1 MYCIYPLVYSNI
13 VQIVDALLAGLFN
26 YKRENPQRPLSV
38 FIDEVQNHNMSANS
52 PIRKILKEGRK
63 HHFSLVTAT
72 QDFYAR
78 GTEIGSALGK
88 AGLQIHHRPTQ
99 DSANLVA
106 AELRWNK
113 ADMARFD
120 SMNRGDVIIKG
131 SLFNME
137 EGHNI
142 QTTISGHIY
151 PFPADEYIKE
161 GSSNTV

>member
-1 MYCIYPLVYSNI
+1 M
-13 VQIVDALLAGLFN
+13 
-26 YKRENPQRPLSV
+26 
-38 FIDEVQNHNMSANS
+38 QNHNLSASS

-63 HHFSLVTAT
+63 HHLSIVAAT

-78 GTEIGSALGK
+78 STEIGSALGK
-88 AGLQIHHRPTQ
+88 AGMQIHHRPTQ

-131 SLFNME
+131 ALYNKE
-137 EGHNI
+137 LKRNIQKTIEGHIIDYLEKDDNNFASDTNI
-142 QTTISGHIY
+142 
-151 PFPADEYIKE
+151 
-161 GSSNTV
+161 NN

>member
-1 MYCIYPLVYSNI
+1 
-13 VQIVDALLAGLFN
+13 VDALLAGLFN
-26 YKRENPQRPLSV
+26 YKRENPQHPLSV

-63 HHFSLVTAT
+63 HHLSLVTAT

-88 AGLQIHHRPTQ
+88 AGLQIHHQPTQ
-99 DSANLVA
+99 DSANLVS

-120 SMNRGDVIIKG
+120 SMNHGDAIIKG

-137 EGHNI
+137 EGRSLK
-142 QTTISGHIY
+142 TTISGHIY

-161 GSSNTV
+161 KGSPNTD